1 MEARELLE
9 NRTKEIDV
17 LVAADEVR
25 RYIITEPDYGMDM
38 ESAVGENDNQ
48 AVTGLNLLR
57 PSQLKRSKRLQIK
70 KMFSKRR
77 KPRKTD
83 SSGRSVDQ
91 QEVEVNT
98 ESCISPLT
106 TKENDTEPLIT
117 AATSVPTLKEPKPC
131 TVCGKIFN
139 RASVMAIHMRSHS
152 DERPYQCGNCEQ
164 RFKYMHNLNQHQR
177 YICKVNREESSQ
189 MVDQHQEEESSEL
202 VAVNADTP
210 ETSTSRLQLVHWCKK
225 CGKCFD
231 DICNLKQHQE
241 SSCKE
246 GKIKVVFQCEKRKVV
261 FKCDDC
267 GKDFKGSSSLRTHK
281 RIHNPFY
288 CSDCGR
294 VLPNSIAFDRH
305 KLMQHKEIQC
315 TMCEKTFTLLGRL
328 RDHYLHQHKF
338 TGPYPCSQ
346 CEKTFT
352 QLRYLVEHERVHS
365 GEYPYQCSVCQAKF
379 NKANSLT
386 IHSRKHTGE
395 KPFLCWQCG
404 KSYKDR
410 GNLSMHM
417 GTHSEERPFS
427 CSQCDMT
434 YRTKIQLNTHIEQ
447 VHEGVRY
454 TCAVCGK
461 QFLKAVSLIRHEL
474 THTGERPWPCSYC
487 TKTFITANER
497 RLHERYHTGERP
509 YKCQD
514 CGKSFVQLCFLKA
527 HQRLH
532 TGEKPFACSVC
543 DKRFRLNYHRQRHEQ
558 THTGKQK
565 PHVCA
570 ECGLAFAQ
578 RKRLTEHQSFL
589 LCQDNLSPLQVG
601 HIKKLIKQHDHYTG
615 APCAGDNKRPL
626 QNVQFCHTA
635 QCHRCLKLRGSVLVR
650 HMSSHSK
657 ERPFRCVNCGKRF
670 KYSYDFRK
678 HQGEL
683 CQKVTQGDLCQDVDQ
698 NMAQQKSGL
707 QPEKVFLATAENRT
721 QVDSKTCCV
730 CGKILT
736 CTSQMERHLKSHSK
750 ARPFHCAICERSFKY
765 KDSLKKHQEILG
777 HEGILEDFDLSVDH
791 QQVEVNTESCSSP
804 LTTKENDTEL
814 LIKAFTPAPTAK
826 EHACTVCGKILDC
839 ASHLATHMRSHSEER
854 PYQCVNCEQ
863 RFKYKQS
870 LNQHQ
875 RYICKVNREESSQMV
890 DQHQEE
896 ESSELVAVKADTP
909 ETSTSRLQLVHW
921 CKKCGKCFD
930 DICNLKQHQ
939 ESSCKEGKIKVVFQC
954 EKIKVVF
961 KCDDCGKDF
970 KGSSSLR
977 THKRIHNPFYCSDCG
992 RVLPNS
998 IALDRHKLMQ
1008 HKEFQCTMCEKT
1020 FTLLGRLREHYL
1032 HQHKFT
1038 GPYPCSQCE
1047 KTFTQLSYLVI
1058 HERVHSGEYLYQ
1070 CPVCQAKFNSANS
1083 LTIHS
1088 RKHTGEKPFLCWQC
1102 GKSFKAAGELS
1113 VHMGTHS
1120 EERPFSCS
1128 QCDMSYRTKLQMNS
1142 HIEQVHEG
1150 VRYPCTICGKQ
1161 FYKAVSLKRHEL
1173 THTGERPFPCSYCTK
1188 TFITANE
1195 KRLHERYHTGERPY
1209 KCQDCGK
1216 SFIQSGYLKSHRR
1229 LHTGEKPFACSFCDK
1244 SFRLSYHRLKH
1255 ERTHTRKNKPHVC
1268 GECGDI
1274 CLKVNQEEA
1283 SKLVDQQQ
1291 EDATPEE
1298 AGELLATDDT
1308 RAECKEEERKVVFKC
1323 DECDKEFKGSSSL
1336 RTHKR
1341 IHNPFYCSDCGRI
1354 YPNSIAFDRHKLM
1367 HKEIQC
1373 TMCEKTFTLL
1383 GRLREHYLH
1392 QHKFTGPYPCSQCE
1406 KTFTQLSYLVIHE
1419 RVHSGEY
1426 LYQCSVCPEKFRT
1439 LFSGHSKNDVYGSSL
1454 GSGWTTQ
1461 GLSETYPEATPALSW
1476 LCA

>member
-1 MEARELLE
+1 MQSQDPCENCPPLLLPSLRLFIPPLRLVSAAMWQVVQRGDVQDYGMLEEFVTMVTEIVPELLSCGQRAQLVLGLRARLVLELCRTEQTLDLTKIQKHLDRIRSLTSTEEAESGDAEVELSESKFVELVESLLKDPSERENFYQDVFPVEFGPKYDTAIQMLMLEFLSRLEKLLPIPDLEQTASLLNAVPSALEKCVQFVPDPKQLRTLFQYHRKRGHLDSIRTPSSFGDFILSSLSLPPYVRVVTAPDVDSDTQSEGMNLEGMEARELLE

-17 LVAADEVR
+17 LVPADEVK
-25 RYIITEPDYGMDM
+25 RYIITEQNYGMDM
-38 ESAVGENDNQ
+38 ESAVGEIDNQ

-57 PSQLKRSKRLQIK
+57 PSHFQQLKRSKRLQIK

-83 SSGRSVDQ
+83 SSGRAIKQPSSKVRVSPKGRKPRKTDSSGRAIKEPSSSKGRPSPKKSCKRGPFSKTCEVCGKTFTRVTAMKRHQLTHTGDLKFKCLMCEKSFRDGHNLKRHQRRVCEKELNMLDEDKKEEEIPQPSTSKPQITSLLKTPSPPEPSHQGTLDTITATNTCSVCGRYFARTSSLVRHMSSHSKERPFGCVNCDKRFKYSYDLKKHQRELCQKMTQGDLCQDVGQNMAQQKSGLQPEKDFLATAENRTQVDPKTCYVCGKILTCTSQMERHLKSHSKARPFNCAVCERSFKYKDTLKKHQEILGHEGILEDLGQSVDQ
-91 QEVEVNT
+91 LEVEVNT

-106 TKENDTEPLIT
+106 TKEIDTEPLIT

-189 MVDQHQEEESSEL
+189 MVDQHQEEASSEL
-202 VAVNADTP
+202 LAVKADTP
-210 ETSTSRLQLVHWCKK
+210 ETSTSQLQLVHWCKK

-246 GKIKVVFQCEKRKVV
+246 EKVKVVFQCEKRKVV

-338 TGPYPCSQ
+338 TGPYACSQ

-578 RKRLTEHQSFL
+578 RKRLTEHQ
-589 LCQDNLSPLQVG
+589 
-601 HIKKLIKQHDHYTG
+601 
-615 APCAGDNKRPL
+615 
-626 QNVQFCHTA
+626 
-635 QCHRCLKLRGSVLVR
+635 
-650 HMSSHSK
+650 
-657 ERPFRCVNCGKRF
+657 
-670 KYSYDFRK
+670 
-678 HQGEL
+678 
-683 CQKVTQGDLCQDVDQ
+683 
-698 NMAQQKSGL
+698 
-707 QPEKVFLATAENRT
+707 
-721 QVDSKTCCV
+721 
-730 CGKILT
+730 
-736 CTSQMERHLKSHSK
+736 CTH
-750 ARPFHCAICERSFKY
+750 
-765 KDSLKKHQEILG
+765 
-777 HEGILEDFDLSVDH
+777 
-791 QQVEVNTESCSSP
+791 
-804 LTTKENDTEL
+804 
-814 LIKAFTPAPTAK
+814 
-826 EHACTVCGKILDC
+826 
-839 ASHLATHMRSHSEER
+839 
-854 PYQCVNCEQ
+854 
-863 RFKYKQS
+863 S
-870 LNQHQ
+870 LN
-875 RYICKVNREESSQMV
+875 
-890 DQHQEE
+890 
-896 ESSELVAVKADTP
+896 
-909 ETSTSRLQLVHW
+909 
-921 CKKCGKCFD
+921 
-930 DICNLKQHQ
+930 
-939 ESSCKEGKIKVVFQC
+939 
-954 EKIKVVF
+954 
-961 KCDDCGKDF
+961 
-970 KGSSSLR
+970 
-977 THKRIHNPFYCSDCG
+977 
-992 RVLPNS
+992 
-998 IALDRHKLMQ
+998 
-1008 HKEFQCTMCEKT
+1008 
-1020 FTLLGRLREHYL
+1020 
-1032 HQHKFT
+1032 
-1038 GPYPCSQCE
+1038 
-1047 KTFTQLSYLVI
+1047 
-1058 HERVHSGEYLYQ
+1058 
-1070 CPVCQAKFNSANS
+1070 
-1083 LTIHS
+1083 
-1088 RKHTGEKPFLCWQC
+1088 
-1102 GKSFKAAGELS
+1102 
-1113 VHMGTHS
+1113 
-1120 EERPFSCS
+1120 
-1128 QCDMSYRTKLQMNS
+1128 
-1142 HIEQVHEG
+1142 
-1150 VRYPCTICGKQ
+1150 
-1161 FYKAVSLKRHEL
+1161 
-1173 THTGERPFPCSYCTK
+1173 
-1188 TFITANE
+1188 
-1195 KRLHERYHTGERPY
+1195 
-1209 KCQDCGK
+1209 
-1216 SFIQSGYLKSHRR
+1216 
-1229 LHTGEKPFACSFCDK
+1229 
-1244 SFRLSYHRLKH
+1244 
-1255 ERTHTRKNKPHVC
+1255 
-1268 GECGDI
+1268 
-1274 CLKVNQEEA
+1274 
-1283 SKLVDQQQ
+1283 
-1291 EDATPEE
+1291 
-1298 AGELLATDDT
+1298 
-1308 RAECKEEERKVVFKC
+1308 
-1323 DECDKEFKGSSSL
+1323 
-1336 RTHKR
+1336 
-1341 IHNPFYCSDCGRI
+1341 
-1354 YPNSIAFDRHKLM
+1354 
-1367 HKEIQC
+1367 
-1373 TMCEKTFTLL
+1373 
-1383 GRLREHYLH
+1383 
-1392 QHKFTGPYPCSQCE
+1392 
-1406 KTFTQLSYLVIHE
+1406 
-1419 RVHSGEY
+1419 
-1426 LYQCSVCPEKFRT
+1426 
-1439 LFSGHSKNDVYGSSL
+1439 
-1454 GSGWTTQ
+1454 
-1461 GLSETYPEATPALSW
+1461 
-1476 LCA
+1476 

>member
-1 MEARELLE
+1 MDENPDENGPPLLLPSLRLFIPPLRLVSAAMWQVVQRGDVQDYGMLEEFVTTLTDIVPELLSCSQRAQLILGLRARMVLELCRTEQTADQDIQQHLDRIRSLISTGEAESSDAEVEFSESNFVELVESLLKDPSERENFYQDVFPVEFGPKYDTAIQMLMLEFLSRLEKLLPIPDLEQTASLLSAVPSALEKCVQFVPDPIQLRTLLQYHRKLGHLDSIRTPSSFGDFILSSLSLPPYVRVVTAPDVDSDTQSEGMNLEGMEARELLE

-17 LVAADEVR
+17 PADEVR

-38 ESAVGENDNQ
+38 ESAVGGNDNQ

-70 KMFSKRR
+70 EMCSKGR
-77 KPRKTD
+77 KPKKTGLANGQP
-83 SSGRSVDQ
+83 SSSKVCPSPK
-91 QEVEVNT
+91 N
-98 ESCISPLT
+98 SCRRGPFN
-106 TKENDTEPLIT
+106 KACE
-117 AATSVPTLKEPKPC
+117 
-131 TVCGKIFN
+131 VCGKTFTRVAAMKRHQLTHTENLKFKCHICEKFF
-139 RASVMAIHMRSHS
+139 S
-152 DERPYQCGNCEQ
+152 DGQSLKR
-164 RFKYMHNLNQHQR
+164 HQR
-177 YICKVNREESSQ
+177 RVCEKELNMLDE
-189 MVDQHQEEESSEL
+189 DKNEEEI
-202 VAVNADTP
+202 P
-210 ETSTSRLQLVHWCKK
+210 QPSTSKSQIPSL
-225 CGKCFD
+225 
-231 DICNLKQHQE
+231 LKTPCPPGPSHQ
-241 SSCKE
+241 
-246 GKIKVVFQCEKRKVV
+246 G
-261 FKCDDC
+261 
-267 GKDFKGSSSLRTHK
+267 
-281 RIHNPFY
+281 
-288 CSDCGR
+288 
-294 VLPNSIAFDRH
+294 
-305 KLMQHKEIQC
+305 
-315 TMCEKTFTLLGRL
+315 TL
-328 RDHYLHQHKF
+328 D
-338 TGPYPCSQ
+338 TI
-346 CEKTFT
+346 TAT
-352 QLRYLVEHERVHS
+352 NT
-365 GEYPYQCSVCQAKF
+365 CSVCGRF
-379 NKANSLT
+379 FT
-386 IHSRKHTGE
+386 
-395 KPFLCWQCG
+395 
-404 KSYKDR
+404 
-410 GNLSMHM
+410 
-417 GTHSEERPFS
+417 
-427 CSQCDMT
+427 
-434 YRTKIQLNTHIEQ
+434 RT
-447 VHEGVRY
+447 
-454 TCAVCGK
+454 
-461 QFLKAVSLIRHEL
+461 S
-474 THTGERPWPCSYC
+474 S
-487 TKTFITANER
+487 
-497 RLHERYHTGERP
+497 
-509 YKCQD
+509 
-514 CGKSFVQLCFLKA
+514 
-527 HQRLH
+527 
-532 TGEKPFACSVC
+532 
-543 DKRFRLNYHRQRHEQ
+543 
-558 THTGKQK
+558 
-565 PHVCA
+565 
-570 ECGLAFAQ
+570 
-578 RKRLTEHQSFL
+578 
-589 LCQDNLSPLQVG
+589 
-601 HIKKLIKQHDHYTG
+601 
-615 APCAGDNKRPL
+615 
-626 QNVQFCHTA
+626 
-635 QCHRCLKLRGSVLVR
+635 LVR

-896 ESSELVAVKADTP
+896 ESSELVAVNADTP

-939 ESSCKEGKIKVVFQC
+939 ESSCKEEKIKVVFQC
-954 EKIKVVF
+954 EKRKVVF

-1020 FTLLGRLREHYL
+1020 FTLLGRLRDHYL

-1070 CPVCQAKFNSANS
+1070 CSVCHAKFNSANS

-1268 GECGDI
+1268 GECG
-1274 CLKVNQEEA
+1274 
-1283 SKLVDQQQ
+1283 
-1291 EDATPEE
+1291 
-1298 AGELLATDDT
+1298 LAFAQKKRLT
-1308 RAECKEEERKVVFKC
+1308 EHLC
-1323 DECDKEFKGSSSL
+1323 
-1336 RTHKR
+1336 THPG
-1341 IHNPFYCSDCGRI
+1341 N
-1354 YPNSIAFDRHKLM
+1354 
-1367 HKEIQC
+1367 
-1373 TMCEKTFTLL
+1373 
-1383 GRLREHYLH
+1383 
-1392 QHKFTGPYPCSQCE
+1392 
-1406 KTFTQLSYLVIHE
+1406 
-1419 RVHSGEY
+1419 
-1426 LYQCSVCPEKFRT
+1426 
-1439 LFSGHSKNDVYGSSL
+1439 
-1454 GSGWTTQ
+1454 
-1461 GLSETYPEATPALSW
+1461 
-1476 LCA
+1476 